1 MSKGG
6 LVVIEEDR
14 LLEIVAKAVEAAIG
28 GYFKDVP
35 YVSLAERKDKYLTR
49 EEAAEELR
57 ITPTT
62 LSKWVRD
69 GIIPNRG
76 KGRKMLFKTTDIQ
89 KLK

>member
-14 LLEIVAKAVEAAIG
+14 LIELFRIAIV

-35 YVSLAERKDKYLTR
+35 YVSLSEQKNKNLTR
-49 EEAAEELR
+49 EEAAKELR

-62 LSKWVRD
+62 LSKWVRA
-69 GIIPNRG
+69 GVIPNRG
-76 KGRKMLFKTTDIQ
+76 KGRKMLFKTSDIE